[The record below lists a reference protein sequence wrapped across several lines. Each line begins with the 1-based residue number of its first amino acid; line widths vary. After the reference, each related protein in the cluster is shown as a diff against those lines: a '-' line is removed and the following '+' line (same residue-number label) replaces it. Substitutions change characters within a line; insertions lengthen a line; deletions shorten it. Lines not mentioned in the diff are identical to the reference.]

1 LRDGTTEVLSSLC
14 GSETRVVDLRGN
26 SLVSG
31 FIDSHLHMVLYV
43 TNHLRVDCDNRF
55 QSIDEMAT
63 TLASQ
68 ATGGDHLHK
77 HWKEVLGRGRFDTT
91 LTPPRAQYGATRGK
105 LGKEGGLSIRDL
117 QPRASPCNA

>member
-91 LTPPRAQYGATRGK
+91 LTPLGALHAETSGNYQQRN
-105 LGKEGGLSIRDL
+105 GLR
-117 QPRASPCNA
+117 